1 MNKNAIV
8 VFSQDRVKTP
18 PMETCCTLPSD
29 LDTELQ
35 SEAVTVQRKLTD
47 FTSNISCLRSR
58 LLALRAIDL
67 LLLLARKEAAVSV
80 PQL

>member
-18 PMETCCTLPSD
+18 PRETCCTLPSD